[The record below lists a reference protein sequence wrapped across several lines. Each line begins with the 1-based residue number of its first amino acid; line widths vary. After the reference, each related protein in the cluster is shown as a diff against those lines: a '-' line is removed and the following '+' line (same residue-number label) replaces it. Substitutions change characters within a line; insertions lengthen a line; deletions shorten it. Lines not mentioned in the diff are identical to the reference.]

1 MATTLKDIARKLG
14 ISEATVSL
22 ALNNNS
28 LVNEKTKKRVHAAAK
43 ELKYFPNMIAKGL
56 ATNKSNTIGVIVP
69 DINIVF
75 YANILRAIDEVVNQA
90 GYSLLAAMS
99 NSDPQVEEEVIRTF
113 ISKRIEGILVV
124 PSNQPTKFLTSY
136 QKALREYNIPLVY
149 ITSLYTI
156 DGIRYVMGD
165 IREGTYMLIKYLTEL
180 GHRDIVFIGGNKTVP
195 TTSLRREGY
204 SRALGEK
211 GIPILAKN
219 LIECEDIHY
228 EQAVL
233 ATENLISKRRDFTA
247 ICAMNDE
254 MALAVINTLQKAGIR
269 VPQDVSVVGYDNT
282 IFSKVSMVEIT
293 SMDSDIEGTC
303 GQAVDMLLQVIHGET
318 PKEPHIMTRPTMIE
332 RQSCGPVKEKNN

>member
-1 MATTLKDIARKLG
+1 MATTLKDIAKKLG

-28 LVNEKTKKRVHAAAK
+28 LVNEKTKKRVHEAAK

-56 ATNKSNTIGVIVP
+56 ATNKSNTIGIIVP

-75 YANILRAIDEVVNQA
+75 YANILRAVDEIVNRA

-99 NSDPQVEEEVIRTF
+99 NDDPKVEEEIIRTF
-113 ISKRIEGILVV
+113 ISKRIEGVLAV
-124 PSNQPTKFLTSY
+124 PTNQPTKFLTSY
-136 QKALREYNIPLVY
+136 QKALKEHNIPLVY

-165 IREGTYMLIKYLTEL
+165 IREGTYMLVNHLVEL
-180 GHRDIVFIGGNKTVP
+180 GHKDIVFIGGNRTVP

-204 SRALGEK
+204 GRALAEH
-211 GIPILAKN
+211 GIPIDEKN
-219 LIECEDIHY
+219 LIECDGIHY
-228 EQAVL
+228 DQAVL
-233 ATENLISKRRDFTA
+233 ATEELLQERRDFTA

-254 MALAVINTLQKAGIR
+254 MALGVVNTLQKAKIR
-269 VPQDVSVVGYDNT
+269 VPEDVSVVGYDNT
-282 IFSKVSMVEIT
+282 IFSKVSMVGIT

-303 GQAVDMLLQVIHGET
+303 RQVVDMLMQVIRGEE
-318 PKEPHIMTRPTMIE
+318 PEEPHIMVRPAIVQ
-332 RQSCGPVKEKNN
+332 RQSSGKARR